1 MYTYVREG
9 ERERERE
16 REREEGR
23 VTIHQIIQNDQ
34 HVSFTSYHT
43 QVYFANVHP
52 KFPAGGKMSQY
63 LNSLKIGETVDIQG
77 PSGKV
82 RSI

>member
-1 MYTYVREG
+1 M
-9 ERERERE
+9 
-16 REREEGR
+16 
-23 VTIHQIIQNDQ
+23 
-34 HVSFTSYHT
+34 

-82 RSI
+82 RGRGKLKRWVNSMNIIMLIKYIHWCHCTCRWSIWGVASSE

>member
-1 MYTYVREG
+1 MLCM
-9 ERERERE
+9 
-16 REREEGR
+16 
-23 VTIHQIIQNDQ
+23 
-34 HVSFTSYHT
+34 

-63 LNSLKIGETVDIQG
+63 LNSLEIGETVDIQG

-82 RSI
+82 GRQGTLTDTIFGG